1 MQNNTVTQL
10 NSPALKIQ
18 TLETMQAKSNGASH
32 GTDFGHQRLSPELI
46 AISQPYAP
54 QVEALRVL
62 RGQLMMR
69 WFNDGHQSLAIV
81 SAKAGD
87 GCSFLAANLA
97 VVFAQLGQRTLLVDA
112 NLRDP
117 RQHHIFKLK
126 ANSGLSDI
134 LAGRADLN
142 SAIQMESIE
151 NLSVLGA
158 GTGTGAVASNPL
170 ELLSR
175 ASFKVLMKQAA
186 AQYGVV
192 LVDTTP
198 VTITADAQ
206 ATVAQCGSALL
217 VSRLN
222 HSKLSDLTEMRDQI
236 AITGV
241 QIVGSVI
248 NDF

>member
-10 NSPALKIQ
+10 NLPVTKTQ
-18 TLETMQAKSNGASH
+18 TQESAQAKSNGASH

-87 GCSFLAANLA
+87 GCSYLAANLA

-134 LAGRADLN
+134 LAGRADLA
-142 SAIQMESIE
+142 SAIQMESVE
-151 NLSVLGA
+151 NLSVLSA
-158 GTGTGAVASNPL
+158 GTGTGAAATNPL

-175 ASFKVLMKQAA
+175 ASFKGLIKQAA
-186 AQYGVV
+186 AQYDVV

-198 VTITADAQ
+198 VKMTADAQ
-206 ATVAQCGSALL
+206 ATVAHCGSALL

-222 HSKLSDLTEMRDQI
+222 HTKFSDLAEMRDQI
-236 AITGV
+236 AVTGAH
-241 QIVGSVI
+241 IVGGVI

>member
-10 NSPALKIQ
+10 NLPASKVQ
-18 TLETMQAKSNGASH
+18 TLEPHFGKSNGASH
-32 GTDFGHQRLSPELI
+32 EADFGQHRFGSELV
-46 AISQPYAP
+46 AISQPYSP

-69 WFNDGHQSLAIV
+69 WFDDEHRSLAIV
-81 SAKAGD
+81 SARSGE
-87 GCSFLAANLA
+87 GCSYLAANLA
-97 VVFAQLGQRTLLVDA
+97 VIFAQLGQRTLLVDA

-117 RQHHIFKLK
+117 RQHLIFKLK
-126 ANSGLSDI
+126 ANIGLSDI
-134 LAGRADLN
+134 LAGRADLG
-142 SAIQMESIE
+142 AATQLESVE
-151 NLSVLGA
+151 NLSVLSAGA
-158 GTGTGAVASNPL
+158 AASNPL

-175 ASFKVLMKQAA
+175 ASFKAIMKQAVV
-186 AQYGVV
+186 QYDVV

-198 VTITADAQ
+198 VTMTADAQ
-206 ATVAQCGSALL
+206 ATVAHCGSALL

-222 HSKLSDLTEMRDQI
+222 HTKFSDLTEMRDQI
-236 AITGV
+236 AITGA

>member
-10 NSPALKIQ
+10 NLSATKIQ
-18 TLETMQAKSNGASH
+18 TLEPAQEKSNGANH
-32 GTDFGHQRLSPELI
+32 AADFGHQRLSPELI
-46 AISQPYAP
+46 AIFQPYAP

-69 WFNDGHQSLAIV
+69 WFNDEHRTLAIV
-81 SAKAGD
+81 SAKAGE
-87 GCSFLAANLA
+87 GCSYLAANLA
-97 VVFAQLGQRTLLVDA
+97 VVFAQLGQRTLLIDA

-117 RQHHIFKLK
+117 RQHQIFKLK
-126 ANSGLSDI
+126 VNIGLSDI
-134 LAGRADLN
+134 LAGRADLG
-142 SAIQMESIE
+142 AAYQLESVE
-151 NLSVLGA
+151 NLSILSA
-158 GTGTGAVASNPL
+158 GAVTSNSL

-186 AQYGVV
+186 AQYDVV

-198 VTITADAQ
+198 VTMTADAQ
-206 ATVAQCGSALL
+206 ATVAKCGSALL
-217 VSRLN
+217 ISRLN
-222 HSKLSDLTEMRDQI
+222 HTKFSDLTEMRDQI
-236 AITGV
+236 AITGA